1 MTKFCIDVYFL
12 VNLNETNCAILKTR
26 TGAGTEVR
34 GNGACTGTGAVIGT
48 VAAVALISVFALF
61 NIIII

>member
-12 VNLNETNCAILKTR
+12 VNLDETSCAILGTR

-34 GNGACTGTGAVIGT
+34 GNGACTGTGAVIGN
-48 VAAVALISVFALF
+48 SSYSCS
-61 NIIII
+61 N